1 MSSSKGEDKAG
12 DAKKKSPAK
21 EAKVG
26 NIEKIEIVIY
36 LLVVLVD
43 NSSSSYMEVCFIG
56 R

>member
-26 NIEKIEIVIY
+26 NIEEIEIVIY
-36 LLVVLVD
+36 LLIVLEGY
-43 NSSSSYMEVCFIG
+43 SSSM
-56 R
+56 